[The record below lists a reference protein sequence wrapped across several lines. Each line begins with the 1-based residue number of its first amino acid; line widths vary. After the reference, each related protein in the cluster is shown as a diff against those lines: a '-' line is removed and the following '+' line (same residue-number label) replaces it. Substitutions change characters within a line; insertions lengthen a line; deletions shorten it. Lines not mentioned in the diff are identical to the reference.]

1 MINFSQQVENLY
13 QIILTPKQLEQFSLY
28 EKLLLEW
35 NEKINL
41 TAIRDVPG
49 IRTKHFLDSLSVARV
64 FAKAPPSCLIDVGTG
79 AGFPGIPLKIIFPQI
94 RLVLVESVGKKA
106 NFCQL
111 VVDTLSLSG
120 VEVQTN
126 RAEELAH
133 QPKFRERF
141 DLVVARAVANMPILA
156 EYLLPLV
163 HVGGKMIAQKGV
175 SAHEETQ
182 SATHALKILG
192 GELETIL
199 PVELPGVSD
208 ERFLVVVKKVAA
220 TPPQY
225 PRHAGLP
232 VKKPL

>member
-1 MINFSQQVENLY
+1 MKSFAGQAETLY
-13 QIILTPKQLEQFSLY
+13 QIILSPRQIEQFSLF
-28 EKLLLEW
+28 EKLLLDW

-41 TAIRDVPG
+41 TAIRDVSG
-49 IRTKHFLDSLSVARV
+49 IRTKHFLDSLSVTRV
-64 FAKAPPSCLIDVGTG
+64 FPKPLPMSLIDVGTG

-94 RLVLVESVGKKA
+94 KLVLVESVGKKA

-111 VVDTLSLSG
+111 VVDSLSLSG
-120 VEVQTN
+120 VEVMTN

-133 QPKFRERF
+133 QSRFRERF
-141 DLVVARAVANMPILA
+141 DIVVARAVANMPVLA

-163 HVGGKMIAQKGV
+163 RVGGRMIAQKGV

-182 SATHALKILG
+182 SAAHAMKVLG
-192 GELETIL
+192 GELENIH
-199 PVELPGVSD
+199 PVVLPGVSD

-225 PRHAGLP
+225 PRNAGLP
-232 VKKPL
+232 AKKPL

>member
-49 IRTKHFLDSLSVARV
+49 IRTKHFLDSLSVVRV
-64 FAKAPPSCLIDVGTG
+64 FAKTPPSCLIDVGTG

-141 DLVVARAVANMPILA
+141 DLVVARAVANMPVLA

>member
-1 MINFSQQVENLY
+1 MNSFSQQVENLY

-49 IRTKHFLDSLSVARV
+49 IRTKHFLDSLSVVRIFGKTLPA
-64 FAKAPPSCLIDVGTG
+64 SLIDVGTG

-94 RLVLVESVGKKA
+94 KLVLVESVGKKA
-106 NFCQL
+106 NFCKL

-133 QPKFRERF
+133 QSKYRERF
-141 DLVVARAVANMPILA
+141 DLVVARAVANMPVLA

-163 HVGGKMIAQKGV
+163 HVGGKMVAQKGV

-182 SATHALKILG
+182 SASNALKILG
-192 GELETIL
+192 GELENIL

-208 ERFLVVVKKVAA
+208 ERFLVVVKKIAA
-220 TPPQY
+220 TPPKY